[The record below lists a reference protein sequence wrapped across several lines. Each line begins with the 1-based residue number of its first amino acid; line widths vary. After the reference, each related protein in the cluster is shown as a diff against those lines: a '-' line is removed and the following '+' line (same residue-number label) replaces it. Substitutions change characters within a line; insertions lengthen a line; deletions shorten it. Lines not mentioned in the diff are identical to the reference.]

1 VTHTKLGWS
10 RVSLTALGLALF
22 SRGVPAPLTGTLV
35 EAAEP
40 PFSCSPAARPANL
53 TLALKDLN
61 NVELRLSDFKGKVI
75 LLNFWATWCGPC
87 KIETPWF
94 IDLQDRYGKD
104 GLQVLGISID
114 DPMSLL
120 KPYAAGLKINYPVL
134 QGLGHKD
141 EMSAAF
147 GVLRGVPTTFI
158 ISREG
163 KLCAKHI
170 GATAREGYESQVK
183 GLLQV
188 F

>member
-1 VTHTKLGWS
+1 MKLTLS
-10 RVSLTALGLALF
+10 RVGVAVVGAALF
-22 SRGVPAPLTGTLV
+22 AVGEPAAITGTRV
-35 EAAEP
+35 AAAEP
-40 PFSCSPAARPANL
+40 PYTCSQAARPANL

-61 NVELRLSDFKGKVI
+61 NAAVTLSDFKGKVI

-87 KIETPWF
+87 KIETRWF

-120 KPYAAGLKINYPVL
+120 KPYAADLKINYPVL
-134 QGLGHKD
+134 QGLGHED
-141 EMSAAF
+141 EMTAAF
-147 GVLRGVPTTFI
+147 GALSGVPTTFI

-170 GATAREGYESQVK
+170 GATARDGYEAQIK
-183 GLLQV
+183 GLLRA